1 MGGGGGLAPTQNKR
15 NKLPG
20 KGNGE
25 RPGKISPGQSPNI
38 HCKRTQ
44 ITHAE
49 KPRNV
54 LEETIALMPKNMKT
68 VPKKRYPLTEAE

>member
-54 LEETIALMPKNMKT
+54 LEENNCFNAKEYENS
-68 VPKKRYPLTEAE
+68 TEKAISFDRG